1 MRKTQQDKPA
11 VPKTRRQDKPR
22 FIVTR
27 EYNGSQSMRA
37 AFEQAIESQACG
49 QGGGNV
55 HLLPVQTVHA
65 VSNSDIADVVTREE
79 DFDIAA
85 SFNVVPAQP

>member
-11 VPKTRRQDKPR
+11 APKTRCQDKPR

-49 QGGGNV
+49 QFESW
-55 HLLPVQTVHA
+55 LEKRE
-65 VSNSDIADVVTREE
+65 SDKNAC
-79 DFDIAA
+79 
-85 SFNVVPAQP
+85 

>member
-11 VPKTRRQDKPR
+11 APKTRRR

-27 EYNGSQSMRA
+27 EYSGSQSMRA

-49 QGGGNV
+49 QFESW
-55 HLLPVQTVHA
+55 LEKRE
-65 VSNSDIADVVTREE
+65 SDKNAC
-79 DFDIAA
+79 
-85 SFNVVPAQP
+85 